1 MVEPSARNGVVIK
14 LAEDP
19 DFRNP
24 HLEVVGSCNG
34 FLVVRHN
41 SGQFYMSNPIIGE
54 FLTLPR
60 PSSKIN
66 GRFVCGFGF
75 SCISNVYK
83 LVMVS
88 IPSKGSDDE
97 VEVMVLTVGF
107 GIWRSIGSSVYPR
120 WNQSSSGVYLN
131 GLVHW
136 IVGIGP
142 LQASRVICAFDVES
156 ERFEELPLPP
166 CSFRLRRAE
175 LELGVLKGCLTVNVC
190 YKNKISVWV
199 MKDYGVKESWSEEYE
214 IKGKIGCTFRSYPNV
229 PRVLKFTEEGQ
240 VLLFFKHELQA
251 HTLGT
256 RGLVRLEVDRI
267 PSVVHGACVHIPS
280 FVSLKDAIA
289 R

>member
-1 MVEPSARNGVVIK
+1 
-14 LAEDP
+14 
-19 DFRNP
+19 
-24 HLEVVGSCNG
+24 
-34 FLVVRHN
+34 
-41 SGQFYMSNPIIGE
+41 MSNPIIGE

-75 SCISNVYK
+75 SPSSKVYK

-120 WNQSSSGVYLN
+120 WSQSSSGVYLN

-136 IVGIGP
+136 IFGIGP

-166 CSFRLRRAE
+166 SSFRLGRAE

-190 YKNKISVWV
+190 YKNQINVWV
-199 MKDYGVKESWSEEYE
+199 MKEYGVKESWSKEYK
-214 IKGKIGCTFRSYPNV
+214 IKDKIGRTFRSHPNV
-229 PRVLKFTEEGQ
+229 PRVLKCTEEGQ

-280 FVSLKDAIA
+280 FVSLKDVIA